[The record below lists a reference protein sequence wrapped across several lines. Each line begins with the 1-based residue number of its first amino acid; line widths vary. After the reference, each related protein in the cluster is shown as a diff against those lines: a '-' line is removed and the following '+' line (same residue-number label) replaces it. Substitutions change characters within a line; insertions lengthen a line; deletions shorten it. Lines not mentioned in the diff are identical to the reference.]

1 MIDLKEKLKQV
12 VNRFKKEPIALTE
25 GFKRLEQ
32 VKRAA
37 SMTGKAVQDEKE
49 RLIRRSE

>member
-12 VNRFKKEPIALTE
+12 VDRFKKEPIAIGK

-32 VKRAA
+32 VKKAA
-37 SMTGKAVQDEKE
+37 AETGKAVQAEKDRYG
-49 RLIRRSE
+49 RLE